1 MLDIYFFFKNEI
13 LLLLNY
19 IILFFNKIENFL
31 NARRKIKLHWCVI
44 MEYEFF
50 LSQIFFK
57 SLVKRKNKN
66 KWIVIIMELWNFLKN
81 LKLSIKIKIITN
93 NVVYNL
99 LYNFLSMFY
108 FFFPVKFFKI
118 IKAKIVEIY

>member
-1 MLDIYFFFKNEI
+1 
-13 LLLLNY
+13 
-19 IILFFNKIENFL
+19 
-31 NARRKIKLHWCVI
+31 

-66 KWIVIIMELWNFLKN
+66 KWIIIIMELWNFLKN

>member
-13 LLLLNY
+13 LLLLNC

-31 NARRKIKLHWCVI
+31 NVRRKIKLHWCVI